1 MPQVKLSPRLE
12 AVANLVD
19 TKAKVA
25 DIGSDHAYL
34 ATYLVEQGK
43 VAEAIVGE
51 VAVGPLDNA
60 KHTVATQ
67 GLGKKIDCRLAD
79 GLAAVS
85 KEDSVETVVIAG
97 MGGLLIKKILNDQK
111 DLGPFQQLVLQPNTD
126 QDAVRAWLVDNG
138 YAIVKEQMVEEGEHR
153 YEIIVAEP
161 GQQTLSA
168 DDLTFGPFLRQEQGP
183 VFQQKWQHEQSRLQ
197 LVLDRLKEAGQVDN
211 PKYQEVLKKV
221 EKIQEVLSA
230 WF

>member
-19 TKAKVA
+19 AKKRVA

-43 VAEAIVGE
+43 VAQAIVGE
-51 VAVGPLDNA
+51 VAFGPLDNA

-67 GLGKKIDCRLAD
+67 GLGSQIDCRLAD

-85 KEDSVETVVIAG
+85 KEDGVETVVIAG

-111 DLGPFQQLVLQPNTD
+111 QLGPFSQLVLQPNTD
-126 QDAVRAWLVDNG
+126 QDAVRAWLVENG

-161 GQQTLSA
+161 GKQTLSA
-168 DDLTFGPFLRQEQGP
+168 DDLTFGPFLRKEQGHI
-183 VFQQKWQHEQSRLQ
+183 FLQKWQHEQKRLQ

-211 PKYQEVLKKV
+211 PKYHQVSEKV
-221 EKIQEVLSA
+221 KKIQEVLSA
-230 WF
+230 